1 MAIEK
6 LFFQKPFGCNS
17 FGRCFCAEM
26 AIVAGKFDQASIM
39 KLGEKMMAWFQI
51 HTPSL
56 ASVSDIVEL

>member
-1 MAIEK
+1 MV
-6 LFFQKPFGCNS
+6 
-17 FGRCFCAEM
+17 
-26 AIVAGKFDQASIM
+26 IVAGKFDQASIV